1 MIEII
6 SATALATVQDLGRY
20 GSLGYGVGTSGAM
33 DTLALQLGNLL
44 LANEPGAAAIEIPL
58 FPFEARFT
66 DDCTFAIT
74 GAACGATLDGQRL
87 PVNWVAHGR
96 KGQVLKLNYPSN
108 GSRAY
113 LCLAGGVDVAPVLGS
128 RSTQL
133 RGAFGGW
140 QGRALERGDCI
151 PAARSG
157 LDQPADFGVLS
168 ACSALPLNVDGRAAI
183 RVLPAAE
190 FECFSSAAREAF
202 FAGEWKITPQSNRYG
217 YRLEGTPLLPEKPLE
232 VRSHGIVP
240 GVIQV
245 PHGGQPIVQMR
256 DAQPSGGYP
265 KFATVIE
272 ADLWRLG
279 QAAIGSKVRFVACS
293 YDQALDA
300 LEGNRAFI
308 ERTRQALRGRG
319 QR

>member
-6 SATALATVQDLGRY
+6 SATALATVQDLGRL
-20 GSLGYGVGTSGAM
+20 GSLGYGVGTAGAM
-33 DTLALQLGNLL
+33 DNLSLQLGNLL
-44 LANEPGAAAIEIPL
+44 LGNALNAAAIEIPL
-58 FPFEARFT
+58 FPFEARFIE
-66 DDCTFAIT
+66 DCTFAVT
-74 GAACGATLDGQRL
+74 GAACGARLDGLRL
-87 PVNWVAHGR
+87 PPNWVSHAR
-96 KGQVLKLNYPSN
+96 KGQLLTLSYPSA

-113 LCLAGGVDVAPVLGS
+113 LCLAGGVDVPEVLGS

-140 QGRALERGDCI
+140 QGRALARGDLI
-151 PAARSG
+151 PAARGG
-157 LDQPADFGVLS
+157 LEQPADFGVES
-168 ACSALPLNVDGRAAI
+168 ALGALPLTANGCPAI

-190 FECFSSAAREAF
+190 YDCFSALARDEF

-217 YRLEGTPLLPEKPLE
+217 YRMEGAPLIPEQPLE
-232 VRSHGIVP
+232 TRSHGIVP

-272 ADLWRLG
+272 ADIWRLG
-279 QAAIGSKVRFVACS
+279 QAAIGSKVRFVVCS
-293 YDQALDA
+293 YDEALDA
-300 LEGNRAFI
+300 LDANQAFI
-308 ERTRQALRGRG
+308 ERTRQQLTLRS
-319 QR
+319 

>member
-6 SATALATVQDLGRY
+6 SATALATVQDLGRH
-20 GSLGYGVGTSGAM
+20 GSLGYGVGTAGAM
-33 DTLALQLGNLL
+33 DALSLQLGNLL
-44 LANEPGAAAIEIPL
+44 LGNDLDAAAIEIPL
-58 FPFEARFT
+58 FPFEARFVE
-66 DDCTFAIT
+66 DCTFAIA
-74 GAACGATLDGQRL
+74 GAACAARLDGQRL
-87 PVNWVAHGR
+87 PPNWVAHGR
-96 KGQVLKLNYPSN
+96 KGQVLTLTYPSS

-113 LCLAGGVDVAPVLGS
+113 LCLAGGVDVPEVLGS

-133 RGAFGGW
+133 RGEFGGW
-140 QGRALERGDCI
+140 QGRALQRGDRI
-151 PAARSG
+151 PAARPG
-157 LDQPADFGVLS
+157 LGQPADFGVESPL
-168 ACSALPLNVDGRAAI
+168 AALPLTLEGRPAI

-190 FECFSSAAREAF
+190 FECFSAEARDAF

-217 YRLEGTPLLPEKPLE
+217 YRLEGTPLLPERPLE

-272 ADLWRLG
+272 ADIWRLG

-300 LEGNRAFI
+300 LEANQAFI
-308 ERTRQALRGRG
+308 ERTRQQLALRS
-319 QR
+319 

>member
-6 SATALATVQDLGRY
+6 SATALATVQDLGRH
-20 GSLGYGVGTSGAM
+20 GSLGYGVGPSGAM
-33 DTLALQLGNLL
+33 DALSLQLGNLL
-44 LANEPGAAAIEIPL
+44 LSNDLNAAAIEIPL
-58 FPFEARFT
+58 FPFEARFVE
-66 DDCTFAIT
+66 DCTFAVS
-74 GAACGATLDGQRL
+74 GAACAARLDGQRL
-87 PVNWVAHGR
+87 PPNWVAHGR
-96 KGQVLKLNYPSN
+96 KGQVLTLTYPTS

-113 LCLAGGVDVAPVLGS
+113 LCLAGGVDVPEVLGS

-133 RGAFGGW
+133 RGEFGGW
-140 QGRALERGDCI
+140 QGRALERGDRI
-151 PAARSG
+151 SAARPG
-157 LDQPADFGVLS
+157 LDQPADFGVES
-168 ACSALPLNVDGRAAI
+168 VFAALPLTVEGRPAI

-190 FECFSSAAREAF
+190 FECFSAQARNAF

-217 YRLEGTPLLPEKPLE
+217 YRLEGTPLLPERPLE
-232 VRSHGIVP
+232 IRSHGIVP

-272 ADLWRLG
+272 ADIWRLG

-300 LEGNRAFI
+300 LEANQAFI
-308 ERTRQALRGRG
+308 ERTRQQLALRS
-319 QR
+319 

>member
-6 SATALATVQDLGRY
+6 SATALATVQDLGRH

-33 DTLALQLGNLL
+33 DALSLQLGNLL
-44 LANEPGAAAIEIPL
+44 LGNDPGAAGIEIPL
-58 FPFEARFT
+58 FPFEVRFT
-66 DDCTFAIT
+66 EDCTFAIT
-74 GAACGATLDGQRL
+74 GAACAARLDGQRL
-87 PVNWVAHGR
+87 PPNWVAHGR
-96 KGQVLKLNYPSN
+96 KGQVLKLTYPSS

-113 LCLAGGVDVAPVLGS
+113 LCLAGGVDVPQVLGS

-140 QGRALERGDCI
+140 QGRALERGDII
-151 PAARSG
+151 PAAHAGFDR
-157 LDQPADFGVLS
+157 PADFGVVS
-168 ACSALPLNVDGRAAI
+168 ALAALPLSVEGRAAI

-190 FECFSSAAREAF
+190 FECFSARSRDEF
-202 FAGEWKITPQSNRYG
+202 FAAEWKITPQSNRYG
-217 YRLEGTPLLPEKPLE
+217 YRLEGTPLLPERPLE
-232 VRSHGIVP
+232 IRSHGIVP

-265 KFATVIE
+265 KFATVID
-272 ADLWRLG
+272 ADIWRLG

-293 YDQALDA
+293 YEEALDA
-300 LEGNRAFI
+300 LESNRAFI
-308 ERTRQALRGRG
+308 ERTRQQLARRT
-319 QR
+319 